1 VPGPKS
7 IDDAFC
13 TITRSGTAF
22 VQEGNFPVSLDQFR
36 KLRYAVFAIRQATVA
51 GRYTGETMRRTWVLV
66 AALAAVI
73 LGSSAAVAQQSTMP
87 PDAKVYILW
96 PPDGQV
102 IKGGFWIRM
111 GLSGAGIAP
120 AGVQKA
126 NTGHHHLIIDA
137 DLPPLDQPI
146 PNDHNHLHFG
156 LGQTEA
162 RLDLPPGRHT
172 LQLLLGDEN
181 HIPHQPPLYSK
192 RITITVVQ

>member
-1 VPGPKS
+1 MSVA
-7 IDDAFC
+7 D
-13 TITRSGTAF
+13 
-22 VQEGNFPVSLDQFR
+22 R
-36 KLRYAVFAIRQATVA
+36 K
-51 GRYTGETMRRTWVLV
+51 GETMRRTWVL
-66 AALAAVI
+66 AAV
-73 LGSSAAVAQQSTMP
+73 LAGTMLACSAAIAQQATMP
-87 PDAKVYILW
+87 PDAKVYIIW
-96 PPDGQV
+96 PADGQV
-102 IKGGFWIRM
+102 VKGAFWVRM

-120 AGVQKA
+120 AGVEKA

-172 LQLLLGDEN
+172 LQLLLGDAN
-181 HIPHQPPLYSK
+181 HVPHQPPLYSK

>member
-1 VPGPKS
+1 
-7 IDDAFC
+7 
-13 TITRSGTAF
+13 
-22 VQEGNFPVSLDQFR
+22 
-36 KLRYAVFAIRQATVA
+36 
-51 GRYTGETMRRTWVLV
+51 MRRTRALV
-66 AALAAVI
+66 AAFTAVVLA
-73 LGSSAAVAQQSTMP
+73 GSVAVAQQSTMP
-87 PDAKVYILW
+87 QDARVYILW
-96 PPDGQV
+96 PSDGQV
-102 IKGGFWIRM
+102 IKGGFWVRM

>member
-1 VPGPKS
+1 
-7 IDDAFC
+7 
-13 TITRSGTAF
+13 
-22 VQEGNFPVSLDQFR
+22 
-36 KLRYAVFAIRQATVA
+36 
-51 GRYTGETMRRTWVLV
+51 MRRTLVLV
-66 AALAAVI
+66 AALAAVV
-73 LGSSAAVAQQSTMP
+73 LVGSPAVAQQATMP
-87 PDAKVYILW
+87 PDARVYILW
-96 PPDGQV
+96 PSDGQV
-102 IKGGFWIRM
+102 IKGAFWVRM

-126 NTGHHHLIIDA
+126 NTGHHHLIVDA
-137 DLPPLDQPI
+137 ELPPLDQPI

>member
-1 VPGPKS
+1 
-7 IDDAFC
+7 
-13 TITRSGTAF
+13 
-22 VQEGNFPVSLDQFR
+22 
-36 KLRYAVFAIRQATVA
+36 
-51 GRYTGETMRRTWVLV
+51 MRRTWVLV
-66 AALAAVI
+66 AVLAAVV
-73 LGSSAAVAQQSTMP
+73 LVGSPAVAQQSTMP
-87 PDAKVYILW
+87 QDARVYILW
-96 PPDGQV
+96 PSDGQV
-102 IKGGFWIRM
+102 IKGAFWVRM

-126 NTGHHHLIIDA
+126 NTGHHHLIVDA
-137 DLPPLDQPI
+137 ELPPMDQPI

-181 HIPHQPPLYSK
+181 HVPHQPPLYSK